1 MNKSLKILII
11 LTSFFLYN
19 SCGIYKYTDQRKK
32 PQSGIEKARKN
43 IEEGRGIGIKGLIG
57 KNNRSSEYEFS
68 TSNSL
73 WRASLELLDFLP
85 LSTVDYSGGLIITDW
100 YSDSRKASSESI
112 KITVRFLS
120 NEVRSNSLRIIVHQ
134 KICETNNVCQT
145 NLIKSKIA
153 DELTRS
159 ILIKAASLEEESKQ
173 KK

>member
-1 MNKSLKILII
+1 MNKSLQILMIFII
-11 LTSFFLYN
+11 FFFFN
-19 SCGIYKYTDQRKK
+19 SCGMYKYTDQAKE

-43 IEEGRGIGIKGLIG
+43 VDEGRGIGIKGLIR
-57 KNNRSSEYEFS
+57 NNRSSEYEFS

>member
-1 MNKSLKILII
+1 MTFII
-11 LTSFFLYN
+11 FFFFN
-19 SCGIYKYTDQRKK
+19 SCGMYKYTDQTKE

-43 IEEGRGIGIKGLIG
+43 VDEGRGIGIKGLIR
-57 KNNRSSEYEFS
+57 NNRSSEYEFS

-100 YSDSRKASSESI
+100 YSDNRKASSESI